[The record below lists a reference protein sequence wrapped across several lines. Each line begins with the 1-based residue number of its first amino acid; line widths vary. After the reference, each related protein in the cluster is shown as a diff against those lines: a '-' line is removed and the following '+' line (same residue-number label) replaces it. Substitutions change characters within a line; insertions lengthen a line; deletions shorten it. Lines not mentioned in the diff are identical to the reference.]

1 MGSGS
6 LLSDTHLPLWSA
18 EAWPQR
24 RDAFLSR
31 RLVRAD
37 QRDEETPSFLLPS
50 LRNSL
55 SSSRVPLPDNVD
67 EYPETSPQ
75 GVRPSRESRWTPA
88 SMHFWSLSLALGTPS
103 LPISLPSSGAC
114 PIPAR
119 CRPRG
124 KRGP

>member
-6 LLSDTHLPLWSA
+6 LLSDIHPPLWSA
-18 EAWPQR
+18 EAWPRR

-37 QRDEETPSFLLPS
+37 QRDEETPGFLLPS

-55 SSSRVPLPDNVD
+55 SSSRALLPDNV
-67 EYPETSPQ
+67 
-75 GVRPSRESRWTPA
+75 VARWTVE
-88 SMHFWSLSLALGTPS
+88 STHFPPLSLALGNPS

-119 CRPRG
+119 
-124 KRGP
+124 